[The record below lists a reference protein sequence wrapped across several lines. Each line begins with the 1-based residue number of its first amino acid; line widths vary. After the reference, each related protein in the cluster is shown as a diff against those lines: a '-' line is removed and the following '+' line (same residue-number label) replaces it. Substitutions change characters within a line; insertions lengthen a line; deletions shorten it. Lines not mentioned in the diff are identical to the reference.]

1 MANQLKE
8 ELVLS
13 TSKFDS
19 NINNVIKKVEELK
32 NKGSKVGGGFD
43 SSMGKMI
50 EKATG
55 FNGSLGSLI
64 GVVGKFSGAL
74 GVAMSAGELFN
85 TMMNQSQTLGDA
97 VTKVQNQA
105 SEAVNYFASSLASA
119 DFNGFLDGL
128 RNIISLA
135 GEAADAMDRAAS
147 IGLRFGWTNQ
157 SQLGSYNRAMAEA
170 RNPENTKEQR
180 LKYLEEAKRIS
191 KQITKSENIKSQAD
205 IDAAFKTIR
214 TELSK
219 IKYNGKHV
227 DANRLTDKEIRDLFD
242 VANFEKYEKM
252 HDEMQAALDGVV
264 LTNTKYGAH
273 GAHLA
278 KADQDKWA
286 KSNMR
291 LAAYAANEIN
301 DDADSPLGKAVQM
314 IGAVDAM
321 LANQAEREAQ
331 TGKLAQKIENST
343 KKITSN
349 TKKVTGSNSKTEYA
363 VGSVGY
369 YEKLISDL
377 QKQIKLQVDSS
388 EIEKLQNQIKE
399 AQWELEQLMHP
410 RKFQK
415 IEPIAL
421 TSLTSFNLDIQ
432 IPKEPIIKD
441 LNTIYKEASEKINKI
456 LDAYDMGIIG
466 HDKAKEWID
475 EVNKTLKAYNLNPI
489 EVEIRT
495 DTQKMFDNLQY
506 KANSLVAGFEGI
518 DTVISN
524 INDLSDAIDNGANAW
539 QIFMR
544 VLQTGIS
551 IINGIS
557 SVLET
562 VNTLTESFGTT
573 STVASTKAAAASQ
586 VEATASLT
594 NASAKATESVAS
606 ATASGAKLPFP
617 YNLAAIAAGIA
628 AVVGA
633 LALMGTFA
641 NGGVIG
647 GNSYSGDRL
656 LARVNSGEAIL
667 NQNQQKHLFTLL
679 DGNHGTSVS
688 GGNVRFVI
696 QGKDLVGTLNN
707 YNNRNSKLK

>member
-19 NINNVIKKVEELK
+19 NINNVIKKVDELK

-64 GVVGKFSGAL
+64 SVVGKFSGTL

-85 TMMNQSQTLGDA
+85 RMMDQSQTLGDA
-97 VTKVQNQA
+97 VAKVQNQA

-157 SQLGSYNRAMAEA
+157 SQLGSYNKAMAEA

-191 KQITKSENIKSQAD
+191 KQISKSENIKSQAD

-252 HDEMQAALDGVV
+252 HNEMQAALDGVV

-331 TGKLAQKIENST
+331 TSKLSQKIENST
-343 KKITSN
+343 KKITSY
-349 TKKVTGSNSKTEYA
+349 TKNGGSSNASKTDYT

-369 YEKLISDL
+369 YEKQIADL
-377 QKQIKLQVDSS
+377 QKQIKLQVYSS
-388 EIEKLQNQIKE
+388 EIVRLQDEIKKAKNELDNLLNPKREIKIDTSNLGSLIKYKDNSNLQSE
-399 AQWELEQLMHP
+399 AKNLNVQTPNIFEQYNG
-410 RKFQK
+410 
-415 IEPIAL
+415 L
-421 TSLTSFNLDIQ
+421 TSQLD
-432 IPKEPIIKD
+432 
-441 LNTIYKEASEKINKI
+441 NI
-456 LDAYDMGIIG
+456 LDAHDMGIIG
-466 HDKAKEWID
+466 AKKAKELID
-475 EVNKTLKAYNLNPI
+475 SINYQLEALGIEPINIHVETDAEKELNKVGSAIGNLGDAFSSLGSAL
-489 EVEIRT
+489 EIPAI
-495 DTQKMFDNLQY
+495 D
-506 KANSLVAGFEGI
+506 VAGTIAGAIASVIEGYGK
-518 DTVISN
+518 
-524 INDLSDAIDNGANAW
+524 A
-539 QIFMR
+539 
-544 VLQTGIS
+544 
-551 IINGIS
+551 S
-557 SVLET
+557 SQ
-562 VNTLTESFGTT
+562 
-573 STVASTKAAAASQ
+573 AASLGPWAWIAFSIAGLAQ
-586 VEATASLT
+586 V
-594 NASAKATESVAS
+594 
-606 ATASGAKLPFP
+606 
-617 YNLAAIAAGIA
+617 AAIVSQIHSLSAY
-628 AVVGA
+628 
-633 LALMGTFA
+633 A

-679 DGNHGTSVS
+679 DGNHGASIS
-688 GGNVRFVI
+688 SGNVNFVI
-696 QGKDLVGTLNN
+696 RGKDLHGVLVN
-707 YNNRNSKLK
+707 YDDKMKKVR

>member
-205 IDAAFKTIR
+205 IDTAFKTIR

-227 DANRLTDKEIRDLFD
+227 DANRLTDKEIADCVDYFLAATQRG
-242 VANFEKYEKM
+242 
-252 HDEMQAALDGVV
+252 AALV
-264 LTNTKYGAH
+264 
-273 GAHLA
+273 
-278 KADQDKWA
+278 
-286 KSNMR
+286 
-291 LAAYAANEIN
+291 
-301 DDADSPLGKAVQM
+301 SPKISKGEKAVLN
-314 IGAVDAM
+314 AVF
-321 LANQAEREAQ
+321 
-331 TGKLAQKIENST
+331 K
-343 KKITSN
+343 
-349 TKKVTGSNSKTEYA
+349 
-363 VGSVGY
+363 
-369 YEKLISDL
+369 
-377 QKQIKLQVDSS
+377 
-388 EIEKLQNQIKE
+388 
-399 AQWELEQLMHP
+399 
-410 RKFQK
+410 
-415 IEPIAL
+415 
-421 TSLTSFNLDIQ
+421 
-432 IPKEPIIKD
+432 
-441 LNTIYKEASEKINKI
+441 
-456 LDAYDMGIIG
+456 
-466 HDKAKEWID
+466 
-475 EVNKTLKAYNLNPI
+475 
-489 EVEIRT
+489 
-495 DTQKMFDNLQY
+495 
-506 KANSLVAGFEGI
+506 
-518 DTVISN
+518 
-524 INDLSDAIDNGANAW
+524 
-539 QIFMR
+539 
-544 VLQTGIS
+544 
-551 IINGIS
+551 
-557 SVLET
+557 
-562 VNTLTESFGTT
+562 
-573 STVASTKAAAASQ
+573 
-586 VEATASLT
+586 
-594 NASAKATESVAS
+594 
-606 ATASGAKLPFP
+606 AKLPLIVLQENGFTDP
-617 YNLAAIAAGIA
+617 DKLRCQIQIARGRK
-628 AVVGA
+628 G
-633 LALMGTFA
+633 
-641 NGGVIG
+641 
-647 GNSYSGDRL
+647 Y
-656 LARVNSGEAIL
+656 
-667 NQNQQKHLFTLL
+667 
-679 DGNHGTSVS
+679 
-688 GGNVRFVI
+688 
-696 QGKDLVGTLNN
+696 
-707 YNNRNSKLK
+707 